1 MDDPL
6 LLGKLEAL
14 AQRLDIQVRYESLEG
29 ETAFR
34 SGGLCRIRKKPII
47 IINTRVTVREKIKTL
62 VEALRRF
69 DLSNIYL
76 KPALRDL
83 LEKAPEEF
91 DETSQSNLE
100 GSFHDRMR
108 GRQEDN
114 RG

>member
-1 MDDPL
+1 LDDPL
-6 LLGKLEAL
+6 LLGQLEA
-14 AQRLDIQVRYESLEG
+14 QVRYESLEG

-47 IINTRVTVREKIKTL
+47 IINARVTVREKIKTL

-83 LEKAPEEF
+83 LEKAPEEK
-91 DETSQSNLE
+91 EALPRS
-100 GSFHDRMR
+100 R
-108 GRQEDN
+108 GN
-114 RG
+114 